1 VRRRVPLAA
10 RLHKFDGERK
20 PICSTTRLILME
32 TASHISKG
40 LHRYETFK
48 NDAHGCKECQGM
60 WDEMKRTDEQQLERV
75 VNHLKE
81 HFARGADAKAKAA

>member
-1 VRRRVPLAA
+1 MLDNA
-10 RLHKFDGERK
+10 
-20 PICSTTRLILME
+20 TYNLME
-32 TASHISKG
+32 TAAHISKG
-40 LHRYETFK
+40 LHRYDTSRTTPRDVK
-48 NDAHGCKECQGM
+48 TAKGI

>member
-1 VRRRVPLAA
+1 MLDNA
-10 RLHKFDGERK
+10 
-20 PICSTTRLILME
+20 TYNLME

-60 WDEMKRTDEQQLERV
+60 WGEMKRTDEQQLERV